1 MADKQKAIAEFRAFI
16 ALRQR
21 VSWVL
26 AGVVFA
32 CYYLF
37 VLGIGLFPQVLAYRL
52 GPSAITLGIVAGVF
66 LIVLC
71 VVLTGLYTF
80 LANKHFDTHQAQI
93 LDKLQKSGALQGLQN
108 GAHSFNFHRA

>member
-1 MADKQKAIAEFRAFI
+1 MEKVIAEFRAFV

-26 AGVVFA
+26 AGVVFV

-52 GPSAITLGIVAGVF
+52 GPSAITLGIVAGMF

-71 VVLTGLYTF
+71 IALTGIYTF
-80 LANKHFDTHQAQI
+80 LANEHFDTRQAQI
-93 LDKLQKSGALQGLQN
+93 LDKLKESGALQELQN
-108 GAHSFNFHRA
+108 GTHGTH